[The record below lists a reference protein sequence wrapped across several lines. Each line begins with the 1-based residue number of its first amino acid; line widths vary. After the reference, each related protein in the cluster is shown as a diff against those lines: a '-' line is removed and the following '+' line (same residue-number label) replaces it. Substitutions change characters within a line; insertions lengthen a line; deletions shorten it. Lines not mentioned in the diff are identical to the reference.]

1 MRVGTSRGFTAAA
14 AIAAVLAAAP
24 AASGAAGDLDLVS
37 RGGGL
42 YGPAGDGDS
51 RYSSVSASGR
61 FVAFSSMAR
70 NLSRDDDDATWDVF
84 VRDTLRGT
92 TTLVSR
98 ASGPAGA
105 GGDDDSMFPAI
116 SGDGTR
122 VAFTS
127 GADNLSPADDDTFAN
142 VFVRDLRTGVTTLVS
157 RATGPVGEAAHD
169 YSFSAAISADG
180 RHVAFASYA
189 DLTPESGPHLD
200 VFVRDTATASTVLV
214 SRRDGPAGRG
224 VRGDSEVP
232 SISADGRRVAF
243 FSTSRELTDDR
254 LGIFG
259 NVFVRDLRAGTTS
272 LVSRAGIDGPGGDG
286 VSRDPDISADGLRV
300 AFSSDATDLSALD
313 DDAVED
319 VFVRDLS
326 AGATVL
332 ASRGSGRFGGPADGD
347 SSAPRISADGRHV
360 AFRTAAASIVDGDDD
375 RVADVVVRHL
385 GSLTTTLV
393 SRAPGPRGAAADVD
407 ASDPDISADGRFV
420 VFHSGATTL
429 SAVDRRVDDV
439 FRRDVPGRP

>member
-1 MRVGTSRGFTAAA
+1 MRAIANRGLTAAA

-42 YGPAGDGDS
+42 YGPAGDRDS

-116 SGDGTR
+116 SADGTR

-127 GADNLSPADDDTFAN
+127 SADNLSPADDDIFAN

-189 DLTPESGPHLD
+189 ELAPGSGAGNLD
-200 VFVRDTATASTVLV
+200 VFVRDTATASTVLA
-214 SRRDGPAGRG
+214 SRRDGHG
-224 VRGDSEVP
+224 
-232 SISADGRRVAF
+232 
-243 FSTSRELTDDR
+243 
-254 LGIFG
+254 
-259 NVFVRDLRAGTTS
+259 
-272 LVSRAGIDGPGGDG
+272 GPGGDG
-286 VSRDPDISADGLRV
+286 DSEAPSTPRTGAAPRSRR
-300 AFSSDATDLSALD
+300 T
-313 DDAVED
+313 
-319 VFVRDLS
+319 RR
-326 AGATVL
+326 T
-332 ASRGSGRFGGPADGD
+332 
-347 SSAPRISADGRHV
+347 SAPP
-360 AFRTAAASIVDGDDD
+360 
-375 RVADVVVRHL
+375 
-385 GSLTTTLV
+385 TTTP
-393 SRAPGPRGAAADVD
+393 SRTSPAATAPPA
-407 ASDPDISADGRFV
+407 
-420 VFHSGATTL
+420 
-429 SAVDRRVDDV
+429 
-439 FRRDVPGRP
+439 